1 MGTGIAELGN
11 PDVARFHQLLQS
23 GGEEVALLW
32 IPNVGAPPW
41 QKSSI
46 PCATPAP
53 ACWPS
58 SSASATPRGAGRGR
72 GPLPGH
78 RLCLRLEN
86 AGDRHGRVQSMS
98 RGLEVRSGVGEKRPH
113 ACAMPDK

>member
-23 GGEEVALLW
+23 GGDEVALLW

-46 PCATPAP
+46 PCATPTP
-53 ACWPS
+53 AC
-58 SSASATPRGAGRGR
+58 
-72 GPLPGH
+72 
-78 RLCLRLEN
+78 
-86 AGDRHGRVQSMS
+86 
-98 RGLEVRSGVGEKRPH
+98 
-113 ACAMPDK
+113 